1 MVSLEMLYNI
11 LIYSLISELLIFA
24 FLNYVLASCFIL
36 SEMDDI
42 LAHFLQPRCLYLYL
56 NVILILICLFEFT
69 PTYKYTCYLLLSAL
83 YYHNRN

>member
-42 LAHFLQPRCLYLYL
+42 LAHFLTTSLFIFIFKRNIDL
-56 NVILILICLFEFT
+56 NMFI
-69 PTYKYTCYLLLSAL
+69 
-83 YYHNRN
+83 